1 MARKTP
7 DDEALGMVK
16 LLGCRCRCGHE
27 WLPRTK
33 GERPAV
39 CPKCKSELD
48 VQRKSDGEEQSLDCP
63 ACRLSYPVEDGIPV
77 MLVEEARP
85 L

>member
-1 MARKTP
+1 MSARIDP
-7 DDEALGMVK
+7 E
-16 LLGCRCRCGHE
+16 LLE
-27 WLPRTK
+27 IL
-33 GERPAV
+33 V
-39 CPKCKSELD
+39 CPKCKSELY
-48 VQRKSDGEEQSLDCP
+48 VKRAGDGAEQSLDCP